1 MRGARDMRIC
11 LELQSARALM
21 ASVNTRSVRE
31 RAFRIAYELETLGCF
46 PYAHE
51 WEFSAAAA

>member
-1 MRGARDMRIC
+1 MC

-51 WEFSAAAA
+51 WEFSVAAA